1 MAAGRVTSFLRRFV
15 GMVILA
21 DFTDLIDMNEKFE
34 FKIQHDRRFYCLLIL
49 FAPEEFWIYVGRQTV
64 G

>member
-1 MAAGRVTSFLRRFV
+1 MAAGRVTSFLRHFV

-34 FKIQHDRRFYCLLIL
+34 FKIQHVIRLLPWIHFDRCFDQLND
-49 FAPEEFWIYVGRQTV
+49 QQH
-64 G
+64 